1 MNPVHVPGSC
11 TGFNISHRLTHPRPA
26 NKLRFVPPSPSAMVP
41 VLIVGAAILAVIATA
56 ALARLAF
63 RVGLVDRPGGRKDH
77 ADPVPAVGG
86 IALFLTLLAMAA
98 ALGVRTVPAAFL
110 GAALILVAVSVW
122 DDIRELHHL
131 PRFLGQVCAVLAMIY
146 GAGVCLVNLG
156 DLLGWRPIG
165 LGIFAVPLTIFAVVG
180 LVNAMN
186 MLDGMD
192 GLAGSVAL
200 VAFAWYGVAAV
211 LLGKAQMAALAW
223 ILCGALAGFLA
234 FNLRL
239 PWQPRARVFLG
250 DAGSALLGF
259 ALAWFA
265 VDLSQGPAQA
275 MPPIAALW
283 VVLLPLADTVS
294 LIARRLSRG
303 QSPFAADREHIH
315 HYLQARGLS
324 VSASLAVLVGV
335 STLFGAVGVLG
346 WRAGV
351 PEPVLFWVFFFL
363 YFAYHFAI
371 KAAWKR
377 VRGGGEPGS

>member
-1 MNPVHVPGSC
+1 MAPW
-11 TGFNISHRLTHPRPA
+11 LTRPRGA
-26 NKLRFVPPSPSAMVP
+26 HKLRDVPPSPSTAV
-41 VLIVGAAILAVIATA
+41 VALIVGAALFSLVATA

-77 ADPVPAVGG
+77 ADPVPVVGG
-86 IALFLTLLAMAA
+86 LALFLTLLVMAVVA
-98 ALGVRTVPAAFL
+98 GVRTVPAAFL
-110 GAALILVAVSVW
+110 VAALVLVAVSVW
-122 DDIRELHHL
+122 DDIRELHHV
-131 PRFLGQVCAVLAMIY
+131 PRFLGQVGAVLAMIY
-146 GAGVCLVNLG
+146 GAGVCLESLG

-165 LGIFAVPLTIFAVVG
+165 LGFLAVPLTVFAVVG

-186 MLDGMD
+186 MIDGMD

-200 VAFAWYGVAAV
+200 VALAWYGVAAT
-211 LLGKAQMAALAW
+211 LLGKAQLAALAW

-265 VDLSQGPAQA
+265 VDLSQGPAPA

-294 LIARRLSRG
+294 LIARRRSRG
-303 QSPFAADREHIH
+303 QSPFHADREHIH
-315 HYLQARGLS
+315 HYLQARGHS
-324 VSASLAVLVGV
+324 VNASLAVLVGV
-335 STLFGAVGVLG
+335 SALFGAVGVLG

-371 KAAWKR
+371 KAAWQR
-377 VRGGGEPGS
+377 VRDTRSVNPVREPGS